1 MIDYSKMSYEQL
13 RTIADND
20 SLADRM
26 SEEEYEA
33 LSVQMWRKFG
43 MEQGI
48 RDRHD
53 PLVPVSGVQTLR
65 SLWHRLT
72 SQPSHTGTPLARDKN
87 ASASPHQLKG
97 LFRSGD

>member
-1 MIDYSKMSYEQL
+1 MMDYAKMSYEQL

-20 SLADRM
+20 ALADGM

-33 LSVQMWRKFG
+33 LSIQMWRKFG

-48 RDRHD
+48 REQHD
-53 PLVPVSGVQTLR
+53 LRAPVSGRQTLR
-65 SLWHRLT
+65 SLWNRLT
-72 SQPSHTGTPLARDKN
+72 SQPGRTAAALARDKN